1 MLWQKLKK
9 FEDLICWQK
18 SRELV
23 KEIYRITNTEKFSRD
38 FALRDQARRAAIS
51 SMLNIS
57 EGFARRTNKEFS
69 KFLYISHRSIAEVQS
84 AMYIALDLNYIDNI
98 EFERIYNN
106 STEVSKIISGLLKK
120 LRE

>member
-1 MLWQKLKK
+1 MAKIEK

-69 KFLYISHRSIAEVQS
+69 KFLYISHGSIAEVQS
-84 AMYIALDLNYIDNI
+84 AMYIALDLSYIDSI